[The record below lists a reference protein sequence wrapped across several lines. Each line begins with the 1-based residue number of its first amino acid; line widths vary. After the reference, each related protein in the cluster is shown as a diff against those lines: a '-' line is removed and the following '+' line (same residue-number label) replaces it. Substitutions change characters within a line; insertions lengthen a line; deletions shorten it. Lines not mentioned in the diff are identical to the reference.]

1 MRRWTRLFTTLREL
15 FSPPPPPDATPLPFS
30 AAAPR
35 TSTETTQIR
44 MVALL
49 ASVEDRAVLD
59 RLAAHHNWTVLSA
72 ASCGEAWDLLNRYK
86 VPIVI
91 CDREFPGTEWR
102 DVIQMMSS
110 AQHLVY
116 AILVS
121 KVADDYLWSEVI
133 RHGGYD
139 LLAAPLRD
147 ENLLRA
153 VRLAWA
159 YWRSSMGMPPVPVKH
174 FL

>member
-1 MRRWTRLFTTLREL
+1 MRRWTRLMATLREL
-15 FSPPPPPDATPLPFS
+15 FAPDGTGTPLS
-30 AAAPR
+30 APAAHP
-35 TSTETTQIR
+35 STEMAQIR
-44 MVALL
+44 IVALL
-49 ASVEDRAVLD
+49 ASVEDREVLA
-59 RLAAHHNWTVLSA
+59 RLSEPHNWTVLSA
-72 ASCGEAWDLLNRYK
+72 SSCGEAWDLLNRYK
-86 VPIVI
+86 APIVI
-91 CDREFPGTEWR
+91 CDREFPGAEWR

-110 AQHLVY
+110 ATHLVY

-139 LLAAPLRD
+139 LLAAPLR
-147 ENLLRA
+147 EESLLRA
-153 VRLAWA
+153 VRLASS